1 MKGFSVGVESVEGVD
16 EIDGERAVVDALG
29 QSTENGGD
37 VEDRGE
43 LARRRARVGGARG
56 ERAAEQDGGDAE
68 TR

>member
-1 MKGFSVGVESVEGVD
+1 MKSFSVGVESVEGVD

-43 LARRRARVGGARG
+43 LARGARFCGGARG
-56 ERAAEQDGGDAE
+56 ERAAEQDGDAE